1 MGAGV
6 EATIDLRAIAHN
18 VGVVRERSDEPGRP
32 GNDEQAFRHPRLCI
46 RTVGMS
52 CSGRRS
58 GRGYRSD

>member
-1 MGAGV
+1 MGAAV

-18 VGVVRERSDEPGRP
+18 VGVVRERSDEPGHP

-52 CSGRRS
+52 CSGQA
-58 GRGYRSD
+58 